1 VSSTLENTLGRS
13 AFDLR
18 DRNLIKVKK
27 DAIQSVEAAEKRKI
41 GFKLV
46 RGLKG
51 DDEWKIEAPVSTRAA
66 RWTVDS
72 FLGLIENLKMETI
85 VTEEAT
91 EKELAKYG
99 LGPAAK
105 RVALG
110 FDETRPITLEIGKKT
125 ADGKYYAR
133 AGSSKLVATISTALV
148 DDLDRGLKNLRSAR
162 LLDVAAYEVSGFE
175 VASAGVTKTFTKST
189 TKGKDGVDQVLWKS
203 TAPVKDATQEKASD
217 ALFAIGSLD
226 AAEFIDAPKALA
238 AYGLDA
244 PALRVALRFEGGKKE
259 DWFEVA
265 VKGDSAF
272 ARRRDDAAVLRL
284 DKAKTEALIKNFA
297 TLGS

>member
-1 VSSTLENTLGRS
+1 M
-13 AFDLR
+13 
-18 DRNLIKVKK
+18 KK
-27 DAIQSVEAAEKRKI
+27 DAIQSVEAADKGKI

-46 RGLKG
+46 RGVKG
-51 DDEWKIEAPVSTRAA
+51 DDEWKVEAPVSTRAA
-66 RWTVDS
+66 RWTVES
-72 FLGLIENLKMETI
+72 FLGLIENLKMEAI

-91 EKELAKYG
+91 EKDIAKYG

-110 FDETRPITLEIGKKT
+110 LDETRSITLEIGKKT
-125 ADGKYYAR
+125 AEGKYYAR

-148 DDLDRGLKNLRSAR
+148 DDLDKGLKNLRSAR
-162 LLDVAAYEVSGFE
+162 LLDVAAYEVSGFD
-175 VASAGVTKTFTKST
+175 VASAGVAKTFTKST
-189 TKGKDGVDQVLWKS
+189 TKGKDGVDLILWKS
-203 TAPVKDATQEKASD
+203 TAPVKDVTPEKTSD

-244 PALRVALRFEGGKKE
+244 PALRVTLRFEGEKKA

-265 VKGDSAF
+265 VKGDAAF
-272 ARRRDDAAVLRL
+272 ARRRDDAAVLKL
-284 DKAKTEALIKNFA
+284 DKAKTEALIKNFT